1 MKIIQTL
8 GVLVLLV
15 ASANGAKV
23 TWGADGKP
31 IIEASSEPKEGCI
44 LGGLESLSM
53 SSVDANKTVEGIK
66 NGTDISS

>member
-8 GVLVLLV
+8 GVLFLLV
-15 ASANGAKV
+15 VSAHGAKV

-31 IIEASSEPKEGCI
+31 IIETSSKPKEGCI

-53 SSVDANKTVEGIK
+53 SSVDTNKTLKVKNIK
-66 NGTDISS
+66 CSG